1 MDTTSMIE
9 LYSGIALF
17 AGLMLI
23 GLAKV
28 RAELKR

>member
-9 LYSGIALF
+9 LASGVALF
-17 AGLMLI
+17 AGLFVL
-23 GLAKV
+23 GLVKV